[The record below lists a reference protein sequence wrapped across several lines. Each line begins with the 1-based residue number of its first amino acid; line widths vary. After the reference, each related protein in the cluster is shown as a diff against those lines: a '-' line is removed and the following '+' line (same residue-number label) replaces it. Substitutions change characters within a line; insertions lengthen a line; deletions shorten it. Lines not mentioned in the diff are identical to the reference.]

1 MTIGQNV
8 KQRREAKRLTQTELA
23 KKTNGAVTQAMISRI
38 EAGDDN
44 AKIDTLRGI
53 AFALECLVID
63 LLPDSDKKKPPRGDK
78 PQAI

>member
-1 MTIGQNV
+1 MSIGHNI

-53 AFALECLVID
+53 ASALECLVID
-63 LLPDSDKKKPPRGDK
+63 LLPESDKKKQKLNPDTPL
-78 PQAI
+78 